1 MQQGKGNN
9 LVIKLTDWLIAP
21 PPHHTIRLFKSV
33 IYGFL
38 LVNTLFLLPM
48 ASDIWGSESLI
59 MPLEHPDT
67 LLYHIFFLLNKPLWS
82 EFYYVFIGLQI
93 AGTLSWFIGKWRRLS
108 AAVVFIST
116 AILFTG
122 AHLYTTGG
130 HNLLKLFLFYFILI
144 PDKRGTAVQN
154 ALGNLFL
161 LACKIQIAF
170 VYLFAGLYKIHGTHW
185 LNGEALYYVLNIREF
200 SHPALQK
207 MLLNFPLLL
216 KIGTWIGL
224 GYQLLFPVLVWF
236 RFTKIPLLLVGIAF
250 HLFVAFGMGLP
261 DFGIFMVLSYSMFV
275 NNKAASRWLNKFQ
288 TWVQSFHLSWK
299 RG

>member
-1 MQQGKGNN
+1 MQPGKWNN
-9 LVIKLTDWLIAP
+9 PVIMLADRLIAP
-21 PPHHTIRLFKSV
+21 PPQHTIRLFKSV

-38 LVNTLFLLPM
+38 LINTLFLLPM
-48 ASDIWGSESLI
+48 ASDIWGPRTLI
-59 MPLEHPDT
+59 MPQEHPDT
-67 LLYHIFFLLNKPLWS
+67 LLYHLFFLLNTESWS

-93 AGTLSWFIGKWRRLS
+93 AGTLSWFFGKWHRLS
-108 AAVVFIST
+108 AVAVFLST

-130 HNLLKLFLFYFILI
+130 HNLLKLFLLYFILI
-144 PDKRGTAVQN
+144 PDKPGTAVQN

-161 LACKIQIAF
+161 LACKIQIAL

-185 LNGEALYYVLNIREF
+185 LNGEALYYVLSIREF
-200 SHPALQK
+200 SHPTLQK
-207 MLLNFPLLL
+207 FLLNVPFLL
-216 KIGTWIGL
+216 KVGTWIGL

-236 RFTKIPLLLVGIAF
+236 KVTKKPLLLVGIAF

-275 NNKAASRWLNKFQ
+275 NDKTASRWLNKFQ
-288 TWVQSFHLSWK
+288 TWVQSFHLLWK